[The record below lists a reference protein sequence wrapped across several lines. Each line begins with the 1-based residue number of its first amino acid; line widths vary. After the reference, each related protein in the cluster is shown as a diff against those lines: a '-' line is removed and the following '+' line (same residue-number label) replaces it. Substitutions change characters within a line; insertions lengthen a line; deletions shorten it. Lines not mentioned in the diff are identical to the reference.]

1 MIEIIFFMF
10 LGFLGFNDWNKIR
23 LVSVFESDRDQY
35 NRNRLDYFEYYV

>member
-10 LGFLGFNDWNKIR
+10 LRFLGFNDWNKIR

-35 NRNRLDYFEYYV
+35 NRSRLDYFEYYV